1 MRVEDDDG
9 VAGGGLG
16 PGEARPDQAE
26 LPRLDVQLDVRRET
40 VLDVERQRV
49 RYIWSGK
56 YTASRASKII
66 KFPAQT
72 YPLLAAS
79 CLPLAI
85 RHLSRSLLLSGRKK
99 ESPHRKHNSNLQLA
113 EQMRA
118 HEV

>member
-1 MRVEDDDG
+1 MKLISHLCGLAVGVEDDDG

-56 YTASRASKII
+56 LYTASQALM
-66 KFPAQT
+66 
-72 YPLLAAS
+72 LLKQ
-79 CLPLAI
+79 P
-85 RHLSRSLLLSGRKK
+85 
-99 ESPHRKHNSNLQLA
+99 P
-113 EQMRA
+113 
-118 HEV
+118 V

>member
-1 MRVEDDDG
+1 MKLISHLCGLAVGVEDDDG

-56 YTASRASKII
+56 YTASQALKCFS
-66 KFPAQT
+66 
-72 YPLLAAS
+72 S
-79 CLPLAI
+79 
-85 RHLSRSLLLSGRKK
+85 SR
-99 ESPHRKHNSNLQLA
+99 PCKHI
-113 EQMRA
+113 
-118 HEV
+118 HF